1 MHVKPLHDFDLG
13 YINYVSRHAQKNW
26 KDMRARND
34 HLLTL
39 CLDGSGWWLVLI
51 CYAVG
56 WLVLIWRERKHYC
69 LIPSN

>member
-34 HLLTL
+34 NLLFGL
-39 CLDGSGWWLVLI
+39 QWLVAGADLL
-51 CYAVG
+51 CC
-56 WLVLIWRERKHYC
+56 WLAGVDLAREKT
-69 LIPSN
+69 LLLDSLQLN